1 MHSENNIHLSICI
14 PTYNRLN
21 CLENC
26 LESIKVAKNNFD
38 FNFEVCISDNNPEGN
53 AYSIVSKYTKYL
65 KIKYIVNDKNIG
77 IGKNIFNSVNSAEGE
92 YSWIIGNDD
101 MLVPYTFNILS
112 KIFNE
117 NKDVDFFYINSFSI
131 NSKLILGNKRTF
143 NFYKIQKKLT
153 KFSNVKESKK
163 VNFFDLIDHKTSW
176 DFMLGIF
183 LSIFRTKK
191 WHKNKHKID
200 LEKINDSNFYTNQ
213 YNTFP
218 HLIIFANAF
227 KNSQAYI
234 QHEPL
239 SINLIGEREWANLF
253 PLIEAVRIPQV
264 LDLYRKNGL
273 PLFQYLI
280 QKNFALRKLF
290 PGILKMIFFKKHNGL
305 KHINFTNDILKNLYF
320 PGVYI
325 YGLYFS
331 IYGLI
336 KIILRKD
343 SLFK

>member
-1 MHSENNIHLSICI
+1 MPSKNVIQLSICI
-14 PTYNRLN
+14 PTYNRLD

-26 LESIKVAKNNFD
+26 LESIKIAKNNLN

-131 NSKLILGNKRTF
+131 ESKLILNSEKPIDFF
-143 NFYKIQKKLT
+143 NLT
-153 KFSNVKESKK
+153 KNSSKFSKINVSKK
-163 VNFFDLIDHKTSW
+163 VDFFELVNHKVSW

-191 WHKNKHKID
+191 WHENKHYVDLSKISD
-200 LEKINDSNFYTNQ
+200 PNYYTNQ
-213 YNTFP
+213 YNTFSY
-218 HLIIFANAF
+218 LFIFANAF
-227 KNSQAYI
+227 KNSKAYI

-239 SINLIGEREWANLF
+239 SINLIGEREWADLYPF
-253 PLIEAVRIPQV
+253 IEAVRIPQV

-273 PLFQYLI
+273 PLMQYLI
-280 QKNFALRKLF
+280 QKNFALGKLV
-290 PGILKMIFFKKHNGL
+290 PGMLKIIFFKKYNCL